1 MLFLWEKQQFTC
13 THKMMDDLICSVENF
28 KALIEFK
35 GKYFDGDRQAQWTVP
50 QKELCKNYEGFGT
63 EEFLKTANEA
73 DQTNLEARY
82 LTIAETD
89 LMHYYWS
96 SNSGNTK

>member
-35 GKYFDGDRQAQWTVP
+35 GQVFWRRQTSTM
-50 QKELCKNYEGFGT
+50 NGT
-63 EEFLKTANEA
+63 TERT
-73 DQTNLEARY
+73 
-82 LTIAETD
+82 
-89 LMHYYWS
+89 M
-96 SNSGNTK
+96 